1 MKYIFSTFMLA
12 SFCMLALTAC
22 TNDEAETSSLSGQEV
37 RLSFSVDGV
46 QVKSPLAA
54 AADDYYNEDNLKK
67 VAIILKQTKSSNAVD
82 HAPGKPAYN
91 YAPAHWEKKVDGTWG
106 AVDTSADNVLLWK
119 TGSATDTHEVVRFIA
134 YAPDITAQQVVTTS
148 GNYDNFSIKEDQTKA
163 ADRLA
168 SDLVLYEAKAQGS
181 SGKIIVNP
189 STPINLEH
197 KMCRFSL
204 TLTARNEFDTPGLQI
219 KKVSV
224 IGVLPQ
230 AGGGG
235 GTPTTVYSTQEET
248 IKADASAS
256 RSFIIGPGTQTLTL
270 KIEAD
275 DLSVTPNVHHIYT
288 LPLDKDKEYGS
299 AIQYNIQVFL
309 GKDKVVLSSD
319 GITISNWKEWTPDRE
334 GDDHLETD

>member
-12 SFCMLALTAC
+12 SFCILALTAC

-37 RLSFSVDGV
+37 SLSFSVDGV
-46 QVKSPLAA
+46 QVKSPRAA
-54 AADDYYNEDNLKK
+54 VADDYYNEDNLEK
-67 VAIILKQTKSSNAVD
+67 VAIILKQTEGSNAAD

-91 YAPAHWEKKVDGTWG
+91 YAPAHWEKKESGTWG
-106 AVDTSADNVLLWK
+106 AVDTSAGNVLLWK

-134 YAPDITAQQVVTTS
+134 YAPETTTQVTTS
-148 GNYDNFSIKEDQTKA
+148 GNYDKFIIKEDQTMA

-168 SDLVLYEAKAQGS
+168 SDLVLYEAKAQGG

-197 KMCRFSL
+197 KMCRLSL
-204 TLTARNEFDTPGLQI
+204 TLTARNEFDAPGLQI

-235 GTPTTVYSTQEET
+235 GTSITVYSTQEEQ
-248 IKADASAS
+248 IMADASAS

-275 DLSVTPNVHHIYT
+275 DLSATVNADRIYT
-288 LPLDKDKEYGS
+288 LPLEKNKSYTS
-299 AIQYNIQVFL
+299 ATQYNVQVFL
-309 GKDKVVLSSD
+309 GKDKVELSSD
-319 GITISNWKEWTPDRE
+319 GITISNWKEWKPDKE

>member
-46 QVKSPLAA
+46 QVKSPRAA
-54 AADDYYNEDNLKK
+54 AADDYYNEDNLEK
-67 VAIILKQTKSSNAVD
+67 VAIILKQTEDSSTAD

-91 YAPAHWEKKVDGTWG
+91 YAPAHWEKKADGTWG
-106 AVDTSADNVLLWK
+106 AVDTSTGNVLLWK
-119 TGSATDTHEVVRFIA
+119 TGSAIDTHEVVRFIA

-168 SDLVLYEAKAQGS
+168 SDLVLYEAKS

-197 KMCRFSL
+197 KMCRLSL

-219 KKVSV
+219 NKVSV

-288 LPLDKDKEYGS
+288 LPLDKDKEYAS

-319 GITISNWKEWTPDRE
+319 GITISNWQEWIPDKE

>member
-12 SFCMLALTAC
+12 SFCILALTAC

-37 RLSFSVDGV
+37 SLSFSVDGV
-46 QVKSPLAA
+46 QVKSPRAA
-54 AADDYYNEDNLKK
+54 VADDYYNEDNLKK
-67 VAIILKQTKSSNAVD
+67 VAIILKQTEGSNAAD

-91 YAPAHWEKKVDGTWG
+91 YAPAHWEKKANGTWG
-106 AVDTSADNVLLWK
+106 AVDTSTGNVLLWK

-148 GNYDNFSIKEDQTKA
+148 GNYDNFSIKKDQTKA

-168 SDLVLYEAKAQGS
+168 SDLVLYEAKAQGNS
-181 SGKIIVNP
+181 SKIIVNP
-189 STPINLEH
+189 STSINLEH
-197 KMCRFSL
+197 KMCRLSL
-204 TLTARNEFDTPGLQI
+204 TLTARNEFDASGLKI

-235 GTPTTVYSTQEET
+235 TPITVYSTQEET
-248 IKADASAS
+248 IKADVSAS
-256 RSFIIGPGTQTLTL
+256 RSFIIGPGIQTLTL
-270 KIEAD
+270 KIEAV
-275 DLSVTPNVHHIYT
+275 DLSATVNADRIYT
-288 LPLDKDKEYGS
+288 LPLEKNKSYTS
-299 AIQYNIQVFL
+299 AAQYNIQVFL
-309 GKDKVVLSSD
+309 GKDKVELSSD

>member
-1 MKYIFSTFMLA
+1 MKYLFSTFMLA
-12 SFCMLALTAC
+12 SFCILALTAC

-37 RLSFSVDGV
+37 SLSFSVDGV
-46 QVKSPLAA
+46 QVKSPRAA
-54 AADDYYNEDNLKK
+54 AADDYYNEDNLEK
-67 VAIILKQTKSSNAVD
+67 VAIILKQTEDSSAAD

-91 YAPAHWEKKVDGTWG
+91 YAPAHWEKKTDGTWG

-134 YAPDITAQQVVTTS
+134 YAPETTVQVTTE
-148 GNYDNFSIKEDQTKA
+148 GNYDNFSIKKDQTKA

-197 KMCRFSL
+197 KMCRLSL
-204 TLTARNEFDTPGLQI
+204 TLTARNEFDASGLKI

-230 AGGGG
+230 AGGR
-235 GTPTTVYSTQEET
+235 GTLTTIYSTQEET

-275 DLSVTPNVHHIYT
+275 DLSVTPGVHHIYT
-288 LPLDKDKEYGS
+288 LPLDIDKEYAS
-299 AIQYNIQVFL
+299 ATQYNVQVFL
-309 GKDKVVLSSD
+309 GKDKVELSSD
-319 GITISNWKEWTPDRE
+319 GITISNWQEWIPDKE

>member
-54 AADDYYNEDNLKK
+54 AADDYYNEDNLEK
-67 VAIILKQTKSSNAVD
+67 VAIILKQTEDSSTAD

-91 YAPAHWEKKVDGTWG
+91 YAPAHWEKKADGTWG
-106 AVDTSADNVLLWK
+106 AVDTSTGNVLLWK
-119 TGSATDTHEVVRFIA
+119 TGSAIDTHEVVRFIA

-197 KMCRFSL
+197 KMCRLSL

>member
-12 SFCMLALTAC
+12 SFCILALTAC

-37 RLSFSVDGV
+37 SLSFSVDGV
-46 QVKSPLAA
+46 QVKSPRAA
-54 AADDYYNEDNLKK
+54 VADDYYNEDNLKK
-67 VAIILKQTKSSNAVD
+67 VAIILKQTEGSNAAD

-91 YAPAHWEKKVDGTWG
+91 YAPAHWEKKADGTWG
-106 AVDTSADNVLLWK
+106 AVDTSTDNVLLWK

-134 YAPDITAQQVVTTS
+134 YAPDITAQEVVGTS

-168 SDLVLYEAKAQGS
+168 SDLVLYDAKAEGDL
-181 SGKIIVNP
+181 GKIIVNP

-197 KMCRFSL
+197 KMCRLSL
-204 TLTARNEFDTPGLQI
+204 TLTARNEFDASGLKI

-235 GTPTTVYSTQEET
+235 KPITVYSIQEET
-248 IKADASAS
+248 IKADVSAS

-275 DLSVTPNVHHIYT
+275 DLSVTPGVHHIYT
-288 LPLDKDKEYGS
+288 LPLDKDKEYASS
-299 AIQYNIQVFL
+299 AQYNIQVFL
-309 GKDKVVLSSD
+309 GKDKVELSSD
-319 GITISNWKEWTPDRE
+319 GITISNWKQWTPDKE

>member
-1 MKYIFSTFMLA
+1 MKYIYSTFMLA

-37 RLSFSVDGV
+37 SLSFSVDGV
-46 QVKSPLAA
+46 QVKSSRAA
-54 AADDYYNEDNLKK
+54 AADDYYNEDNLEK
-67 VAIILKQTKSSNAVD
+67 VAIILKQTEDSSTAD

-134 YAPDITAQQVVTTS
+134 YAPDITAQVTTE

-197 KMCRFSL
+197 KMCRLSL

-319 GITISNWKEWTPDRE
+319 GITISNWKEWAPDRE

>member
-37 RLSFSVDGV
+37 SLSFSVDGV
-46 QVKSPLAA
+46 QVKSPRAA
-54 AADDYYNEDNLKK
+54 VVVDYHNEDNLEK
-67 VAIILKQTKSSNAVD
+67 VAIILKQTEDSNAAD

-91 YAPAHWEKKVDGTWG
+91 YAPAHWEKKADGTWG
-106 AVDTSADNVLLWK
+106 AVDTSTDNVLLWK
-119 TGSATDTHEVVRFIA
+119 TGSATDTHEVVRFIV
-134 YAPDITAQQVVTTS
+134 YAPDTTTQVTTE

-168 SDLVLYEAKAQGS
+168 SDLVLYKAKAEGNPS
-181 SGKIIVNP
+181 KIIVNP

-197 KMCRFSL
+197 KMCRLSL
-204 TLTARNEFDTPGLQI
+204 TLTARNEFDASLQI

-235 GTPTTVYSTQEET
+235 TSTTVYSTQNET

-270 KIEAD
+270 KIEAA
-275 DLSVTPNVHHIYT
+275 DLSATPNANHIYT
-288 LPLDKDKEYGS
+288 LPLDKDKEYAS
-299 AIQYNIQVFL
+299 ATQYNIQVFL
-309 GKDKVVLSSD
+309 GKDKVELSSD
-319 GITISNWKEWTPDRE
+319 GITISKWKEWIPDKG